1 MTFIFSPE
9 VPVGATP
16 PHGYPPELSLRKEA
30 WAIAMLFVATCTC
43 SAMRGVAGA
52 YKEFSYITEL
62 GYCCW
67 TKKEVQLDMRYY
79 YPNTHYKLAKVKV
92 YVDDLVL
99 LDNNDEASNGRYGEI
114 RCSYFEIIE
123 IFDAIELLS
132 PRECTTPENTD

>member
-1 MTFIFSPE
+1 MSCLQKRERSEKEMLDQDAFPFK
-9 VPVGATP
+9 
-16 PHGYPPELSLRKEA
+16 ELWDTQNLMIEPFE
-30 WAIAMLFVATCTC
+30 IDDD
-43 SAMRGVAGA
+43 
-52 YKEFSYITEL
+52 FSYITEL

-92 YVDDLVL
+92 YLDDLVL
-99 LDNNDEASNGRYGEI
+99 LDNNDESSNGRYGEI

-132 PRECTTPENTD
+132 PRECITPENTD